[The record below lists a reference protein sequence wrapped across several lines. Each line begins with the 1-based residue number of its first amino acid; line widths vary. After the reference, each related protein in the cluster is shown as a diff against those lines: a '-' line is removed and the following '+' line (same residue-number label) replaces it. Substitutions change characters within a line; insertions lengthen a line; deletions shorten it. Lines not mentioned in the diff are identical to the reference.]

1 MTEFRNRLL
10 DIILSECNTRLQVSH
25 DPWFIDSKSA
35 VRKITHEPNFK
46 DRLILSKIGKYYT
59 SKNTLAKIITRIW
72 ENPEAIS
79 HYEILYG
86 LLQNQQSKDTL
97 AEITALKLLGQQH
110 IRLSIENEQ
119 YAELHGKIE
128 GCLIESQS
136 KEIPNFNEWKLKLY
150 DLSKI
155 GYPIKIY
162 YIQMGIAT
170 TFGVEQY
177 AYPDEDIVVKDNDV
191 VLDCGGCWGD
201 TALYFCAKA
210 HNVRVFSFEF
220 IPSNMRL
227 LNDNLALNTNCD
239 VTVIPNP
246 VWKDGTTSFY
256 IQDRGPASAVSFEPA
271 TKEENPVKAISIDD
285 FVIEN
290 GLEKVNFIKM
300 DIEGAELFALQ
311 GAANTLKMFKPKLA
325 IAIYHCPE
333 DFSRIALF
341 LKELNLGYKF
351 YLGHF
356 TPHGAE
362 TILFAKAD

>member
-10 DIILSECNTRLQVSH
+10 DIIVSECNSRLQVSH
-25 DPWFIDSKSA
+25 DPWFIDSKNA
-35 VRKITHEPNFK
+35 VRKTTPEPNFK

-72 ENPEAIS
+72 ENPEDIS
-79 HYEILYG
+79 HYEILYD
-86 LLQNQQSKDTL
+86 LLENQQSKDTL
-97 AEITALKLLGQQH
+97 VEITALKLLGQQH
-110 IRLSIENEQ
+110 IRLSIENEK
-119 YAELHGKIE
+119 YAELHGKVE
-128 GCLIESQS
+128 ECLIENQS
-136 KEIPNFNEWKLKLY
+136 KEIPNFNDWKLNLY

-155 GYPIKIY
+155 GYPIKIN

-177 AYPDEDIVVKDNDV
+177 AYPAEDILVNDNDV

-210 HNVRVFSFEF
+210 KNVRVFSFEF
-220 IPSNMRL
+220 IPSNITL
-227 LNDNLALNTNCD
+227 LEENLELNANCD
-239 VTVIPNP
+239 VTIIPNP
-246 VWKDGTTSFY
+246 VWNDSTTSFY
-256 IQDRGPASAVSFEPA
+256 IKDRGPASAVSFEP
-271 TKEENPVKAISIDD
+271 TTEVDTPVKGVSIDD
-285 FVIEN
+285 FVNEN

-300 DIEGAELFALQ
+300 DIEGAEPFALK
-311 GAANTLKMFKPKLA
+311 GAVNTLKQFKPKLA

-341 LKELNLGYKF
+341 IKELDLGYKF

-362 TILFAKAD
+362 TILFSKAD